1 MNKQQWARFQSDK
14 NRHEDPTYS
23 ATKTDEARFE
33 KMQDLIRTCEINFS
47 RNLKVLIDTLNDYA
61 ATETVVLLRLCARL
75 STVNNE
81 MEFSASG
88 TDEQAELW
96 ITAYSE
102 MLNYVS
108 WQPRRL
114 DEE

>member
-14 NRHEDPTYS
+14 NRHEDPMYS
-23 ATKTDEARFE
+23 ATRTDGARLE
-33 KMQDLIRTCEINFS
+33 KMQDLMRKCEINFS

-61 ATETVVLLRLCARL
+61 ATETVVLLGLCARL

-88 TDEQAELW
+88 TDEQAKL
-96 ITAYSE
+96 
-102 MLNYVS
+102 
-108 WQPRRL
+108 
-114 DEE
+114 